1 MATGGLGSG
10 PSLRARRWD
19 VLILGSALPG
29 LAAGIRLAMAGH
41 RILVA
46 EEDATVRQPPVTR
59 EPFHLPGILGGGLLD
74 HVLQSFG
81 IPMIERR
88 RLEAREIA
96 YQVLLPELRVDVG
109 HRDLTARELVAW
121 GLAKPEE
128 ARELTHELDRSARA
142 VQEHLMEAPLLG
154 RSALRGFG
162 RGSEGPGAL
171 GLPSAV
177 SEATGDLAAFF
188 ETQARG
194 LSELAES
201 TPGPESA
208 ARLLGSALAGGTAT
222 AGVEGGLTALL
233 KRRLESLHAEF
244 RTLGCAFEFV
254 EMSGHP
260 GILRVG
266 PGDVWLGRAV
276 IVNAP
281 APRLAEALRSWDK
294 PVPGFLE
301 APPASHQEVSL
312 HLRALREVV
321 PEALEPRALV
331 TPSEGSPLRGPMR
344 LALHP
349 SSRGSRFVELV
360 ASAVVPAQASREDT
374 AAALEA
380 EVRAL
385 MPFSEK
391 RLKAAP
397 LSPLPEWDD
406 PQTRTDPDAAGAW
419 PSPLA
424 IRSRSRQPVA
434 ALPREAIASL
444 GTEGELLFGWR
455 AGDSI
460 CDELR

>member
-1 MATGGLGSG
+1 MAKGGLGSG
-10 PSLRARRWD
+10 GSLRARRWD

-29 LAAGIRLAMAGH
+29 LAAGIRLAAAGH
-41 RILVA
+41 RVLVA
-46 EEDATVRQPPVTR
+46 EEDATARQPLITR

-74 HVLQSFG
+74 QALQAFG

-109 HRDLTARELVAW
+109 ERELTARELVAW
-121 GLAKPEE
+121 GLAKPED
-128 ARELTHELDRSARA
+128 ARELTHELDRTARA
-142 VQEHLMEAPLLG
+142 VQEHLAEAPLLG
-154 RSALRGFG
+154 RASFLGRSA
-162 RGSEGPGAL
+162 ETPGAL
-171 GLPSAV
+171 GLPAAV
-177 SEATGDLAAFF
+177 SEAAGDLGAFF
-188 ETQARG
+188 DVQARG
-194 LSELAES
+194 LAELADQG
-201 TPGPESA
+201 PGPESA
-208 ARLLGSALAGGTAT
+208 ARLLGAALAGGTGT
-222 AGVEGGLTALL
+222 ASVDGGLTALL

-281 APRLAEALRSWDK
+281 AARLAEALRGWDK

-301 APPASHQEVSL
+301 APPASHQELSL

-321 PEALEPRALV
+321 PEALEPRALL
-331 TPSEGSPLRGPMR
+331 TPRESSPLRGPVR

-349 SSRGSRFVELV
+349 SSRGSRFVEIV
-360 ASAVVPAQASREDT
+360 ASAVVPAQASREET

-397 LSPLPEWDD
+397 LPPLPEWDD
-406 PQTRTDPDAAGAW
+406 PQSRRDPDAASAW

-434 ALPREAIASL
+434 SLPREAVASL

-455 AGDSI
+455 AGDAI
-460 CDELR
+460 RDELG